1 MIFKLGSVLL
11 SPAPMEVDLQLDQ
24 KEPVYTHR
32 DTVSGRVI
40 LCNESA
46 ADLSTVVLKLSG
58 TAISRFN
65 HSSRT
70 ETHHVCLRTNIKY
83 KYLNRLMLTNI
94 MRFQIFKKSQQIFPP
109 ELLMKESKGSSVT
122 LGGGILT
129 LPFSITVSTI
139 EVIKTNQYLNS
150 N

>member
-70 ETHHVCLRTNIKY
+70 ETHH
-83 KYLNRLMLTNI
+83 
-94 MRFQIFKKSQQIFPP
+94 IFKKSQQIFPP